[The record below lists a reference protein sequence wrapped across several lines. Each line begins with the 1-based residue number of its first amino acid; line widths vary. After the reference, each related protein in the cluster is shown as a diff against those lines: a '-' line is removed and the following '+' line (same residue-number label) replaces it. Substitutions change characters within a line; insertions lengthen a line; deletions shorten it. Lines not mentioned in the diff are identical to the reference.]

1 MSLTHVR
8 HSSFNKVA
16 FKLLVESI
24 RTCLWVLRQS
34 IAFFLVLAEAAA
46 LFVFTV
52 LLVALAISII
62 SLSALIFLSTL
73 LVAIT
78 ALSKALRGDFLLA
91 IVSFLNL
98 LRLIASLNLESVTII
113 ASLTLSSALITVLS
127 IAQLA

>member
-73 LVAIT
+73 FVAIT

-113 ASLTLSSALITVLS
+113 ASLTLSSTLITVLS

>member
-24 RTCLWVLRQS
+24 STCLWVLRQS

-78 ALSKALRGDFLLA
+78 ALSKALRSDFLLA

>member
-73 LVAIT
+73 FVAIT

-91 IVSFLNL
+91 IVTFLNL

-113 ASLTLSSALITVLS
+113 ASLTLSSTLITVLS

>member
-34 IAFFLVLAEAAA
+34 LAFFLVLAEAAA

-73 LVAIT
+73 VVAIT

-91 IVSFLNL
+91 LVSFLNL
-98 LRLIASLNLESVTII
+98 LRLITSLNLESVTII
-113 ASLTLSSALITVLS
+113 ASLTLSSTLITVLS